1 MQLTRVAFS
10 AAAGGFG
17 GIFTAVVVRG
27 LAPVRHRAILD
38 WLITI
43 GALGVGYNV
52 FTMGVDEASPT
63 AGSWVGSTVGMAY
76 MVGGTPL
83 TNMLSVA

>member
-1 MQLTRVAFS
+1 MQLTSVAFS
-10 AAAGGFG
+10 AAAGGVG

-27 LAPVRHRAILD
+27 LAPVRHRSILD

-43 GALGVGYNV
+43 GAAGVAYSV
-52 FTMGVDEASPT
+52 FVKGADEASPT

-83 TNMLSVA
+83 TSMLHFA